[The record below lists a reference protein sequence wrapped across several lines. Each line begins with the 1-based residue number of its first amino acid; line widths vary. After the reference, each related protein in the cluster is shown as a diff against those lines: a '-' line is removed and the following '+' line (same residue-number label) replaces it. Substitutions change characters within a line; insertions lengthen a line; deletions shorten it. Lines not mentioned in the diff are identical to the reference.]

1 MSCYRHFRIEEI
13 NMETSYKLIVLGWL
27 FYIVYQ
33 IILIKDKVEDTNW
46 MLNKL
51 MKEDDLLSDNVEDK
65 E

>member
-1 MSCYRHFRIEEI
+1 
-13 NMETSYKLIVLGWL
+13 METSYKLIVLGWL